1 MKGAVAVVAA
11 SNRRHSNSAAI
22 ARYLSGALAATG
34 VSVRTID
41 VAEQGGLADNLGPAV
56 ALVSGC
62 RHVVLIASLY
72 HDTLNY
78 MATATLEKWAEQPPA
93 RPNGGAVAFSA
104 IVHSG
109 YPEPAHT
116 AVALDICHRF
126 ADEVGWHW
134 KGGFTA
140 GATSA
145 IGGKDLQAGGAMTKR
160 LRRALDL
167 SAQAIGERQAIPA
180 EAAQIAARTP
190 LPTWLFIRLAN
201 WMMRREARRIGTR
214 NLDAQPYR

>member
-22 ARYLSGALAATG
+22 ARYLSGALANAG
-34 VSVRTID
+34 VPVRTVD
-41 VAEQGGLADNLGPAV
+41 VAEQGGLADNLAPAID
-56 ALVSGC
+56 LVSGC
-62 RHVVLIASLY
+62 RHVVLVASLY

-78 MATATLEKWAEQPPA
+78 MATATLEKWAEHPPA
-93 RPNGGAVAFSA
+93 RPNGGPVAFSA
-104 IVHSG
+104 VVHSG

-134 KGGFTA
+134 KGGLTA

-145 IGGKDLQAGGAMTKR
+145 IGGRNLGAGGPMTKN
-160 LRRALDL
+160 LRRALEGT
-167 SAQAIGERQAIPA
+167 ARAIAEGEPVPE
-180 EAAQIAARTP
+180 EAARIAARTA
-190 LPTWLFIRLAN
+190 LPTWLFIPLAN
-201 WMMRREARRIGTR
+201 WMMRREARRLGTR
-214 NLDAQPYR
+214 DIDAQPYR